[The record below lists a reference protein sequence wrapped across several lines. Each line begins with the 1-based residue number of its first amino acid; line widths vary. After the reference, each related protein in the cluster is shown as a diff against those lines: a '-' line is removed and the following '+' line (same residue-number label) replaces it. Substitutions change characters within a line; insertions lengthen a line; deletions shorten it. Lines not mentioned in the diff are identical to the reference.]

1 MPNTKDILESIAE
14 HLGLSAEDIDSK
26 ALLREDLNLGPVELN
41 DLLNFLSKKYEIV
54 FEPQDTE
61 NLNTVEDLIL
71 LAEDNLI
78 A

>member
-1 MPNTKDILESIAE
+1 MPDNKDILGSIAE
-14 HLGLSAEDIDSK
+14 HLGLSPEDIDLK

-54 FEPQDTE
+54 FDPQDTE
-61 NLNTVEDLIL
+61 NLSMVEDLVL
-71 LAEDNLI
+71 LVEDNLI